1 LFRLSDHAGLL
12 PALILAG
19 TIGLAFQAGAH
30 PDLDE
35 QIGQLTAQISDH
47 QHSADLYLQRADLYR
62 RHAQFDEALRDLAV
76 AAKCEAPV
84 KRITLARAKVFS
96 DAGRSEEALEAAQ
109 QLLAGETN
117 HWEAL
122 IVRARAF
129 QKLNQPQD
137 AIQDYTLAIAKAPAP
152 GPDLF
157 LERASLHVALTNLDA
172 AIRGLDEGIA
182 RVGALPALELRAIE
196 IERQRKTFVAAIER
210 VDRIVARY
218 PVKEP
223 SLTLRGEILEQAGR
237 IEEAH
242 PTFQKVLDGI
252 ETYPDFRRTLDMT
265 KQLETRARA
274 GKTRTQSKILPLI
287 RSQQNSIPF

>member
-1 LFRLSDHAGLL
+1 
-12 PALILAG
+12 
-19 TIGLAFQAGAH
+19 
-30 PDLDE
+30 
-35 QIGQLTAQISDH
+35 
-47 QHSADLYLQRADLYR
+47 
-62 RHAQFDEALRDLAV
+62 
-76 AAKCEAPV
+76 
-84 KRITLARAKVFS
+84 
-96 DAGRSEEALEAAQ
+96 
-109 QLLAGETN
+109 
-117 HWEAL
+117 
-122 IVRARAF
+122 
-129 QKLNQPQD
+129 
-137 AIQDYTLAIAKAPAP
+137 
-152 GPDLF
+152 
-157 LERASLHVALTNLDA
+157 
-172 AIRGLDEGIA
+172 LDEGIA